1 MKQGDNDGEK
11 NGSGCETEAI
21 KGLAEALFTGEA
33 FGCAA
38 IVGAG
43 KVWIVHVVGVVCL
56 AFGFRG
62 FLFVLPPVAAAGK
75 FAILPFAADGGL
87 SGFHRREKEG
97 EAVNL
102 R

>member
-11 NGSGCETEAI
+11 NCPSCEAEAG
-21 KGLAEALFTGEA
+21 KGLLEPLFAGEA

-62 FLFVLPPVAAAGK
+62 FLFILPPVASGGK
-75 FAILPFAADGGL
+75 FGILASFEHRGAVGVAEGKDVGKGG
-87 SGFHRREKEG
+87 
-97 EAVNL
+97 
-102 R
+102 

>member
-62 FLFVLPPVAAAGK
+62 FLFILPPVASGGK
-75 FAILPFAADGGL
+75 FGILASFEHRGAVGVAEGKDVGKGG
-87 SGFHRREKEG
+87 F
-97 EAVNL
+97 
-102 R
+102 

>member
-11 NGSGCETEAI
+11 NCPRSETEAG
-21 KGLAEALFTGEA
+21 KCLLEPLFAGEA

-62 FLFVLPPVAAAGK
+62 FLFILPPVAAAGK
-75 FAILPFAADGGL
+75 FGILASFEHRGAVGVAEGKDAGKGG
-87 SGFHRREKEG
+87 F
-97 EAVNL
+97 
-102 R
+102 